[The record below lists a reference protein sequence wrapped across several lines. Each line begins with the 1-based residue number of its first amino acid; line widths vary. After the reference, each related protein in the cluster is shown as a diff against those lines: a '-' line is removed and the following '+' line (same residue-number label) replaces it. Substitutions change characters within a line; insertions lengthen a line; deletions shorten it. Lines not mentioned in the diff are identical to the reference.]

1 VPLSDQL
8 DLALLE
14 LESVNAC
21 LAELEASN
29 GDADVAR
36 ELHRRLHASLAA
48 LAELGTDLRHQRDE
62 LSLALDR
69 ERERE
74 RAVEDVSP
82 LKAEPEARVREPTRE
97 LETERARL
105 ATVIEQMPA
114 GVMIVDPDGALALAN
129 RQAEAIWGQSL
140 DAWRSETGEGP
151 LERAVTTGEVLNG
164 ELVEIVR
171 ADGTQAVIE
180 VNAAPVRDQAGRIV
194 AGVQV
199 FWDVTARERQERAE
213 REFVTNAAH
222 ELQTPLTAITS
233 AAEVLQAGAKE
244 IPEDRDHFLAHIQ
257 NECDRLARLVQALLV
272 LARAQT
278 GQPLGTERLRL
289 RPMLADVARRIRP
302 QNGVVVDVRCPARL
316 VAVANRELAEQAIL
330 NIAGNAAKFTTEGS
344 IVLAARRLDADAVA
358 IEITDTGPGVP
369 PDEQT
374 RVFERFYRAG
384 GRDRTGFGL
393 GLAIAEQ
400 AARVLGGH
408 LGLESG
414 PNGGTTVTLTLPA
427 AGRA

>member
-1 VPLSDQL
+1 
-8 DLALLE
+8 
-14 LESVNAC
+14 
-21 LAELEASN
+21 
-29 GDADVAR
+29 VA
-36 ELHRRLHASLAA
+36 
-48 LAELGTDLRHQRDE
+48 
-62 LSLALDR
+62 
-69 ERERE
+69 
-74 RAVEDVSP
+74 
-82 LKAEPEARVREPTRE
+82 
-97 LETERARL
+97 
-105 ATVIEQMPA
+105 
-114 GVMIVDPDGALALAN
+114 IVGPDGVLALAN
-129 RQAEAIWGQSL
+129 RQAEAIWGESF
-140 DAWRSETGEGP
+140 ETRRPEAREWP
-151 LERAVTTGEVLNG
+151 LERALTTGEVVNG
-164 ELVEIVR
+164 ELIDIVR
-171 ADGTQAVIE
+171 ADGAQAVIE
-180 VNAAPVRDQAGRIV
+180 VNAAPVRDPDGRVV

-199 FWDVTARERQERAE
+199 FWDVTVRETQERAE

-278 GQPLGTERLRL
+278 GHPLATERLRL

-344 IVLAARRLDADAVA
+344 IVLAARRLDADSVA

-374 RVFERFYRAG
+374 RVFERFYRGG

-400 AARVLGGH
+400 AAGVLGGDVR
-408 LGLESG
+408 LESG
-414 PNGGTTVTLTLPA
+414 PSGGTTITLTLPA
-427 AGRA
+427 PRAS